1 MGEDPIYRS
10 ISKRNLVKQR
20 IPQFIGVTKFEIIIA
35 YWLLMD
41 SMKIYF
47 HACCSNEGA
56 LFCDGLIEFSKQ
68 MPEFV

>member
-20 IPQFIGVTKFEIIIA
+20 IPQFIGATKFEIILA

-41 SMKIYF
+41 SVKFFFTRAAATKVHCFMT
-47 HACCSNEGA
+47 
-56 LFCDGLIEFSKQ
+56 D
-68 MPEFV
+68 